1 MEVLMPQLG
10 ETVAEGTIKKW
21 FKTVGDKI
29 APGDNLF
36 EIETDKVSMEVPA
49 ISAGVLSEIRVAEGA
64 VAPVGAV
71 VAMIGDAVIGG
82 DGAAAQPV
90 ASSGAAA
97 APSKAPQKNT
107 EKPKTESSKAEAPK
121 ADAIVDAKK
130 SGPLKLD
137 PYREVRSPERN
148 FGPAQLSNGI
158 TATPLARRL
167 AGEGNVNLT
176 NVRGSGPRGRI
187 VAADVHIA
195 LQSSSGRAAAGVS
208 TGPSLAQVKALYKN
222 VAHEEVA
229 LDGMRKVIATRLVE
243 ASQSIPAFYL
253 SLDVRMDRL
262 MVLREEINAG
272 ASKDKDG
279 NATVKL
285 SINDFVVKALA
296 LALKR
301 VPAANAV
308 WAEDRILRFQQSDV
322 GVAVAVEGGLLTP
335 VVRNADTKSVLAI
348 SAEMKDLGARAR
360 VRKLKPEEYQ
370 GGSSAVSNLGMHG
383 IRQFT
388 AIINPPHAT
397 ILAVGASERRPVEMA
412 GGVGMGG
419 AGRERPFMP
428 AGLQFA
434 TVMTVTLTCDHRVV
448 DGALGAELLG
458 EFKKLMEAPSA
469 MLI

>member
-29 APGDNLF
+29 AAGDNLF

-64 VAPVGAV
+64 VAPVGAIV
-71 VAMIGDAVIGG
+71 AVIGG
-82 DGAAAQPV
+82 DGVAAQPV

-97 APSKAPQKNT
+97 APSKAPAKKIEQ
-107 EKPKTESSKAEAPK
+107 PKTEAPK
-121 ADAIVDAKK
+121 TDAKVEAKK
-130 SGPLKLD
+130 SGPVKLD
-137 PYREVRSPERN
+137 PYREVRSPEHN

-195 LQSSSGRAAAGVS
+195 LQSGSGRPAAGVAM
-208 TGPSLAQVKALYKN
+208 GPSLAQVKALYKN
-222 VAHEEVA
+222 IAHEEVA

-262 MVLREEINAG
+262 MALREEINAG
-272 ASKDKDG
+272 APKDKDG

-285 SINDFVVKALA
+285 SINDFIVKALA

-397 ILAVGASERRPVEMA
+397 ILAVGASERRPVED
-412 GGVGMGG
+412 GHGVKFVTEMS
-419 AGRERPFMP
+419 
-428 AGLQFA
+428 
-434 TVMTVTLTCDHRVV
+434 VTLTCDHRVV

>member
-21 FKTVGDKI
+21 FKTVGDKV

-49 ISAGVLSEIRVAEGA
+49 ISAGVLSEIRVAEGQ

-71 VAMIGDAVIGG
+71 VAVIGG
-82 DGAAAQPV
+82 DGAAARPV
-90 ASSGAAA
+90 ASTGAAA
-97 APSKAPQKNT
+97 APSKAPAK
-107 EKPKTESSKAEAPK
+107 KTESPKAEAQPPK
-121 ADAIVDAKK
+121 VEAKK
-130 SGPLKLD
+130 SGPVKMD

-158 TATPLARRL
+158 IVTPLARRL

-187 VAADVHIA
+187 VAADVEVA
-195 LQSSSGRAAAGVS
+195 LQSSSGRAGAGVAM
-208 TGPSLAQVKALYKN
+208 GPSLAQVKALYKN

-253 SLDVRMDRL
+253 SLDIRMDRL
-262 MVLREEINAG
+262 MALREEINAG
-272 ASKDKDG
+272 AAKDKDG
-279 NATVKL
+279 NSSVKL

-348 SAEMKDLGARAR
+348 SAEMKDFAARAR

-397 ILAVGASERRPVEMA
+397 ILAVGASERRPVED
-412 GGVGMGG
+412 GHGVKFVTEMS
-419 AGRERPFMP
+419 
-428 AGLQFA
+428 
-434 TVMTVTLTCDHRVV
+434 VTLTCDHRVV